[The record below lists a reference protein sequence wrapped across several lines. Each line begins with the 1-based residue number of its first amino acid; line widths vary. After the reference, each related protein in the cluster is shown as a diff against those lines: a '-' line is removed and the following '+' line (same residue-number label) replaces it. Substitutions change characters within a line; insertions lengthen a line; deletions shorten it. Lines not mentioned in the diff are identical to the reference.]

1 MFPNA
6 MGHIKIKINKYKT
19 SVTYLYETAFQIS
32 CYDIGKI
39 IPLYAHFI
47 QFPVYLGK
55 AEM

>member
-1 MFPNA
+1 